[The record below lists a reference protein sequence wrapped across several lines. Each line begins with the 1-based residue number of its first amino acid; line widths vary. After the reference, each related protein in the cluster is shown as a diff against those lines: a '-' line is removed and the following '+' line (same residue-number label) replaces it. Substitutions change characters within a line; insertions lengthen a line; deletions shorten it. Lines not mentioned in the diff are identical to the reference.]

1 MSDKIDNR
9 YDCNIIFGHPS
20 SLLGL
25 WSRMLQDAPPPVG
38 WSVGSL
44 FPFPPVGWLWGFW
57 GFGFSLGLRLK
68 GLRLRVDK
76 GLGRICSV
84 CSALGLHLGG
94 IWGWVYGFK
103 STGSCV
109 SRPPPQVAAPTTP
122 ARFRT
127 RHPPPPPL
135 PDHTMGGGA
144 GNARRL
150 TIYC

>member
-44 FPFPPVGWLWGFW
+44 FPLPPVGWLWGFW

-103 STGSCV
+103 STGSCE
-109 SRPPPQVAAPTTP
+109 PAAPPGGSSNDPRPFPHT
-122 ARFRT
+122 
-127 RHPPPPPL
+127 PPPPSTPTR
-135 PDHTMGGGA
+135 PYHGGGLGTPDA
-144 GNARRL
+144 
-150 TIYC
+150 